1 MTAGQIFEITSS
13 DELVWDYVNPVT
25 NRGVLEAIN
34 DSYPTM
40 NAVYRALRYGADH
53 PALAGK
59 ILTAQGTIAAL
70 SQKNYFPWMS
80 FDPSDTT
87 AGIAMINPTSV
98 FYSLRRACIGSIPEA
113 RLAGNIAARVAARIR
128 AAIAQMMDSGS
139 FGEMSKYIFCTSL
152 VKMIAPPNPSMIPK
166 MTGTSDSSSTTPTIC
181 ARRAPCAMRKPI
193 SAALLFTA

>member
-70 SQKNYFPWMS
+70 SQKTIS
-80 FDPSDTT
+80 LGCPS
-87 AGIAMINPTSV
+87 
-98 FYSLRRACIGSIPEA
+98 
-113 RLAGNIAARVAARIR
+113 
-128 AAIAQMMDSGS
+128 
-139 FGEMSKYIFCTSL
+139 
-152 VKMIAPPNPSMIPK
+152 
-166 MTGTSDSSSTTPTIC
+166 TPAT
-181 ARRAPCAMRKPI
+181 RQPGLP
-193 SAALLFTA
+193 